1 VAEDDVAQ
9 TCEGAGV
16 STTRQL
22 ARVEGFGVETTIGRV
37 GRVVAVVPPRGSD
50 GCGLVLVHPVGDSCA
65 LTAVPFED
73 VEEVDLGSG
82 RIVLAESRPSA
93 ETP

>member
-1 VAEDDVAQ
+1 
-9 TCEGAGV
+9 V

-22 ARVEGFGVETTIGRV
+22 ARVEGFGVETTI

-82 RIVLAESRPSA
+82 RIVLAEPRPSA